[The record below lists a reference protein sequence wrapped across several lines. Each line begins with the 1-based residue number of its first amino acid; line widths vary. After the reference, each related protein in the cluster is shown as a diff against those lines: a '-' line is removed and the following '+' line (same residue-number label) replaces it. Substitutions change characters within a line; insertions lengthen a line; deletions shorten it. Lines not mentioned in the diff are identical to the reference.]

1 MVEILLRRTV
11 GGAAAENADDEEWR
25 PCADFPSY
33 DVSNLGRVKRMAR
46 ATGARL
52 YQVRALS
59 PDHDG
64 YLHVSLSEKNVQT
77 DLKVQR
83 LVAKAFLPK
92 RPSPKHNIA
101 HNDGNPANN
110 RAGNLRWA
118 TQRENIADELKHGT
132 LARGE
137 KQGAS
142 KLTEAAVIEIRRL
155 RTLSKPYER
164 GGKSYKHIAEK
175 FGVSKATIAAVVT
188 RRYWGH
194 VA

>member
-1 MVEILLRRTV
+1 MVRILLRRTV
-11 GGAAAENADDEEWR
+11 GGAAAENADGEEWR
-25 PCADFPSY
+25 LCIGFPSY
-33 DVSNLGRVKRMAR
+33 AVSNMGRVQRLVKI
-46 ATGARL
+46 TNARL
-52 YQVRALS
+52 DRPKALS
-59 PDHDG
+59 LDHDG
-64 YLHVSLSEKNVQT
+64 YLRVMLSEKGVKT
-77 DLKVQR
+77 TIKVQR
-83 LVAKAFLPK
+83 LVAATFLPP

-110 RAGNLRWA
+110 RSDNLRWA

-132 LARGE
+132 RARGE
-137 KQGAS
+137 RQGAS

-155 RTLSKPYER
+155 RTLSKPYAR

-175 FGVSKATIAAVVT
+175 FGVSKATVAAVVT